1 MFLYHS
7 TDYLLVL
14 IILVLPCVPDSP
26 KVVVFA
32 GTVAASTTAFSG
44 ILLT

>member
-1 MFLYHS
+1 M
-7 TDYLLVL
+7 
-14 IILVLPCVPDSP
+14 LVLPCMPDGP

-32 GTVAASTTAFSG
+32 GTIAAGTATFSG